1 MSKSTETASLSA
13 PRHLLVEDGNLTRR
27 GESRLELPRAEVGTT
42 DAQLVRRACDGERTA
57 QEQLVRRYAPRLLA
71 VCRAR
76 IGRHEAVEDLA
87 QEALLRGLT
96 HLESLEEPD
105 KLGAWLRGI
114 AVRVCLDWV
123 RGRSRRQVP
132 LSAANGEST
141 ADSMCQLADDSLPHP
156 DQVDRREEHDCL
168 LQAVDALPDEL
179 REPLLLFYYDEITYE
194 QIATMLGISRATVN
208 SRLARARGQLARR
221 LAHLTR

>member
-1 MSKSTETASLSA
+1 M
-13 PRHLLVEDGNLTRR
+13 
-27 GESRLELPRAEVGTT
+27 T
-42 DAQLVRRACDGERTA
+42 DAELVRRAREGDRAA

-76 IGRHEAVEDLA
+76 IGRHEGVDDLA

-96 HLESLEEPD
+96 HLSSLEDPD

-114 AVRVCLDWV
+114 AVRVCQDWL
-123 RGRSRRQVP
+123 RMRARRQSS
-132 LSAANGEST
+132 LSTTNGECAAAGT
-141 ADSMCQLADDSLPHP
+141 CRLADESLPHT
-156 DQVDRREEHDCL
+156 DHIEHEEQREHL
-168 LQAVDALPDEL
+168 LRAIDALPDEL

-194 QIATMLGISRATVN
+194 QIAGMLGISRASVN
-208 SRLARARGQLARR
+208 ARLAKARGQLAHR

>member
-1 MSKSTETASLSA
+1 M
-13 PRHLLVEDGNLTRR
+13 
-27 GESRLELPRAEVGTT
+27 T
-42 DAQLVRRACDGERTA
+42 DAELVHRAREGERAA

-96 HLESLEEPD
+96 HLSSLEDPD

-114 AVRVCLDWV
+114 AVRVCQDWL
-123 RGRSRRQVP
+123 RRRSRGQTP
-132 LSAANGEST
+132 LSGTNGEY
-141 ADSMCQLADDSLPHP
+141 AAAGMGRLADDSRPHT
-156 DQVDRREEHDCL
+156 DHIEHEEQRDHL
-168 LQAVDALPDEL
+168 LQAIDALSDEL

-194 QIATMLGISRATVN
+194 QIAGMLGISRASVN
-208 SRLARARGQLARR
+208 ARLAKARGQLARR
-221 LAHLTR
+221 LAHLMR